1 MIYILGGVQEK
12 GYIHV
17 IFPTTS
23 ISVICSNGTKTLKVP
38 EDRLTGGGYL
48 FKIPSFGTWTV
59 ESTNGVQTESD
70 AVSITAEGQF
80 ETVKL
85 VYEPRAYGA
94 TWDGSSTTQFSR
106 LDDAAGFA
114 DPTPAVG
121 TGSGSSPFDDIMP
134 WAGMKEFNVINNA
147 IAYEKGVDSEF
158 SRSKYDTVV
167 KIPKFWYKI
176 SATGSEWQVHIAN
189 GAMDGYTLHPAF
201 EGKDAIYIGK
211 YLAGEG
217 YVSKSAVSPIVD
229 ITRPTF
235 RENARGKGANWD
247 MLNIAA
253 WSAVTMLYL
262 VEYADWDSQSVIGK
276 GYTSGSARINTGGTD
291 SMTYH
296 TGRPAGTDG
305 LTSIQYRGIEDLW
318 GNVEQWVDGINF
330 KSAQAY
336 YCTTRTDFED
346 DVSDGYTKLSYAC
359 AADTY
364 GGYPK
369 AHGLDANAPWIF
381 LPTTVGGSN
390 TTYIPDAFWTSRG
403 WAVFSVGG
411 GYVKETDAGLLA
423 RNAFDSSWYTCEF
436 YGGRLL
442 FIPD

>member
-1 MIYILGGVQEK
+1 MSGIVLGARQNIQK
-12 GYIHV
+12 
-17 IFPTTS
+17 P
-23 ISVICSNGTKTLKVP
+23 KTV
-38 EDRLTGGGYL
+38 
-48 FKIPSFGTWTV
+48 
-59 ESTNGVQTESD
+59 
-70 AVSITAEGQF
+70 
-80 ETVKL
+80 
-85 VYEPRAYGA
+85 RACGA

-106 LDDAAGFA
+106 LDEAAGFA
-114 DPTPAVG
+114 DPTPGVG
-121 TGSGSSPFDDIMP
+121 AENGSSPFDDIMP
-134 WAGMKEFNVINNA
+134 WAGMKEYNIIDNT

-189 GAMDGYTLHPAF
+189 CAMDGYVEHPAF

-217 YVSKSAVSPIVD
+217 YVSKSAVSPIVS
-229 ITRPTF
+229 ISRPTF
-235 RENARGKGANWD
+235 RENARGKGSNWD

-276 GYTSGSARINTGGTD
+276 GYTSGKARINTGGTD

-296 TGRPAGTDG
+296 TGRPEGTDG

-318 GNVEQWVDGINF
+318 GNVTQWVDGINF
-330 KSAQAY
+330 SGTQAY
-336 YCTTRTDFED
+336 YCTTRTDFKD
-346 DVSDGYTKLSYAC
+346 DVSDGYSELSYAC
-359 AADTY
+359 AAAPN

-369 AHGLDANAPWIF
+369 AQGLDANAPWIF
-381 LPTTVGGSN
+381 LPTATGGS
-390 TTYIPDAFWTSRG
+390 TSTYIPDEWYTGAGWT
-403 WAVFSVGG
+403 APNVGG
-411 GYVKETDAGLLA
+411 YYAAGLKAGLFSQIA
-423 RNAFDSSWYTCEF
+423 SLSPEITRPAF
-436 YGGRLL
+436 GGRLL

>member
-1 MIYILGGVQEK
+1 MSGIITGARKDIQK
-12 GYIHV
+12 
-17 IFPTTS
+17 P
-23 ISVICSNGTKTLKVP
+23 KT
-38 EDRLTGGGYL
+38 
-48 FKIPSFGTWTV
+48 
-59 ESTNGVQTESD
+59 
-70 AVSITAEGQF
+70 A
-80 ETVKL
+80 
-85 VYEPRAYGA
+85 RAYGA

-106 LDDAAGFA
+106 LDDAVGFA
-114 DPTPAVG
+114 DPTPGVG
-121 TGSGSSPFDDIMP
+121 ATNGSSPFDEIMP

-217 YVSKSAVSPIVD
+217 YVSKSAVSPIVS
-229 ITRPTF
+229 ISRPTF
-235 RENARGKGANWD
+235 RENARGKGSNWD

-305 LTSIQYRGIEDLW
+305 QTSIQYRGIEDLW
-318 GNVEQWVDGINF
+318 GNVWQWVDGINF
-330 KSAQAY
+330 SGTQAY
-336 YCTTRTDFED
+336 YCTTRTDFKD
-346 DVSDGYTKLSYAC
+346 DVSAGYTKLSYAC
-359 AADTY
+359 CS
-364 GGYPK
+364 GSESFIK
-369 AHGLDANAPWIF
+369 AHGIDGTAPWLF
-381 LPTTVGGSN
+381 LPTTSGGSS
-390 TTYIPDAFWTSRG
+390 TTYIPDAFWTSSG
-403 WAVFSVGG
+403 WKVFAVGG
-411 GYVKETDAGLLA
+411 GYNNGLSAGLLA
-423 RNAFDSSWYTCEF
+423 RAAYASSSGAYADF
-436 YGGRLL
+436 GGRLL
-442 FIPD
+442 FIP